1 LEDEEVEALFE
12 ADELLFIDA
21 RFDEAELLFIAARFD
36 EEELP
41 FEARFEEAFPEERF
55 EVEAR
60 FEVEVRF
67 DGLLLTFPLFL

>member
-1 LEDEEVEALFE
+1 LEDEEVEALFV

-21 RFDEAELLFIAARFD
+21 RFDEAELLFIEARFD

-41 FEARFEEAFPEERF
+41 FEARFDEVFP
-55 EVEAR
+55 EAR
-60 FEVEVRF
+60 FEVEARF

>member
-1 LEDEEVEALFE
+1 LEDEEVEALFV

-21 RFDEAELLFIAARFD
+21 RFDEAELLFIEARFD

-41 FEARFEEAFPEERF
+41 FEERF
-55 EVEAR
+55 DEVFPEAR
-60 FEVEVRF
+60 FEVEARF